1 MQRAWELIRIT
12 NLADTDGTAAASSG
26 LGVLATDT
34 EAPVVSE
41 TTVSTDLLQ
50 TLEIIAELRVN
61 TVGENLAVLAINDI
75 VLTVEHPAGD
85 LVCGRVLEDGDET
98 LELFRGEL
106 SGALVQVDIGL
117 FLFDRLASMY
127 LTNELN
133 VLFGLRRQGWSSD
146 DQLP

>member
-1 MQRAWELIRIT
+1 MRRALWEPNWVT
-12 NLADTDGTAAASSG
+12 NLADTDSTATASSG

-50 TLEIIAELRVN
+50 TLEIIAKLRVN
-61 TVGENLAVLAINDI
+61 AVGENLAVLAIDDI

-117 FLFDRLASMY
+117 FLFDRLARMCSTRDSKNSLFE
-127 LTNELN
+127 LTQARLE
-133 VLFGLRRQGWSSD
+133 
-146 DQLP
+146 